1 MVATGDPLDLVGS
14 SGVQYESAN
23 LKNSG
28 FRSTLHMSG
37 YSWTHL
43 KHATHLSRIGWNP
56 PNRPLKTPYMQGLLS
71 ITLLYSTRLMFKP
84 PSQTSCSN
92 HKARRTLLIL
102 GVKGRGCFRL
112 GGASCA
118 SILKRS

>member
-14 SGVQYESAN
+14 SVVQYESAN

-28 FRSTLHMSG
+28 FRSTLHISG
-37 YSWTHL
+37 YSSTHL
-43 KHATHLSRIGWNP
+43 KHATQLSGFGWNP
-56 PNRPLKTPYMQGLLS
+56 PNLGLRTLYMQGLLS
-71 ITLLYSTRLMFKP
+71 ITLLYSARLMFNP
-84 PSQTSCSN
+84 PSQASCSN

-112 GGASCA
+112 GDASCA